1 MRNVTYLLIIAIL
14 LTAGVSLLALPS
26 LVRALPGRYASL
38 LPEPLQ
44 QLRHSDHPMV
54 LPTPDMPPLQIPVQ
68 EPTETPPPSPTPS
81 LVTPSTTPPPTPP
94 NTESPTNTP
103 QPTPTPSPTLPTR
116 VLLENGRHE
125 RQGWNNCGP
134 TTLAMTL
141 SFWGSEA
148 TQSDIAP
155 LLKPDPEDKH
165 VGIDQMAD
173 YAAAHGLQA
182 IVRSGGTLEG
192 VKRFLHAGI
201 PVIIETWYVRDARD
215 QLGHYRLVVG
225 YDEASQLFD
234 LYDSLYDPPTTM
246 AYRELYE
253 LWRVFDWTYLVVA
266 PPDRWDTVLG
276 IVGSDVDDGTMYQ
289 AALER
294 ASAEA
299 EDPASTCVAYA
310 TCADWVTFSWYTVGT
325 NFTALGRHEE
335 ASEAYDRARQRGLHY
350 RMLWYQFGPYESYY
364 AVERYQDVIALAD
377 ATLAT
382 APNLEESYL
391 WRARARLAT
400 GDTVGARADAE
411 AALKYHPDWEPA
423 TLVLAELV
431 E

>member
-1 MRNVTYLLIIAIL
+1 MRNVTYILIIVVL
-14 LTAGVSLLALPS
+14 LTAGILLLALPS
-26 LVRALPGRYASL
+26 VVRALPGRYASL

-54 LPTPDMPPLQIPVQ
+54 LPTPVGALLPVLTPEPMDPL
-68 EPTETPPPSPTPS
+68 
-81 LVTPSTTPPPTPP
+81 
-94 NTESPTNTP
+94 
-103 QPTPTPSPTLPTR
+103 QPTPTPSLIPPSATPSPTPTSASEPTSTPQPTETSTPTLPAQ

-134 TTLAMTL
+134 TTLAMAL

-173 YAAAHGLQA
+173 YAASNGLQA
-182 IVRSGGTLEG
+182 LIRSGGTLESL
-192 VKRFLHAGI
+192 KRFLHAGI
-201 PVIIETWYVRDARD
+201 PVIIESWYVRDARD

-225 YDEASQLFD
+225 YDEATQLFD

-246 AYRELYE
+246 AYDELYE
-253 LWRVFDWTYLVVA
+253 LWRVFNWTYLVVA

-276 IVGSDVDDGTMYQ
+276 ILGPDVDDSAMYQ
-289 AALER
+289 AALTR
-294 ASAEA
+294 SLAEA
-299 EDPASTCVAYA
+299 QDPPLACIAIAACT
-310 TCADWVTFSWYTVGT
+310 DWVTFSWYTMGT
-325 NFTALGRHEE
+325 NLTALGRHEE
-335 ASEAYDRARQRGLHY
+335 ASEAYDQARQLGLHY

-364 AVERYQDVIALAD
+364 AVGRYEDVIALAN

-382 APNLEESYL
+382 ASNLEESYL

-400 GDTVGARADAE
+400 GDAAGARADLE
-411 AALKYHPDWEPA
+411 AALTYHPEWEQA
-423 TLVLAELV
+423 ILVLAEV
-431 E
+431 TE